1 VVVTSLFGGPGPGIV
16 DTILSTIL
24 GFLVSPPAWTLR
36 LTEREDAI
44 RIGLFCLLGLLISA
58 FVGVVGE
65 LQRELNRE
73 RGTFATTLRSIADG
87 VISTDENGRITFL
100 NDVAERATGW
110 SLADAIGKLIEE
122 TIPFVAPGTLAAVQ
136 NPVREALD
144 TGAASVL
151 SSDTLL
157 LRRDGKRILISGSA
171 APIRDDLTKVAGVVL
186 VFRDVTKSRAEADL
200 ERQRLREIMAHAP
213 AAIGVLRGPEHRW
226 EYLNNK
232 YVYVTGRQTASE
244 FIGKTLGESLPEIE
258 SQPYI
263 HLLDEVYETGIPFV
277 GFEMK
282 ATLNRAATG
291 QPDEAYFDL
300 VFQPL
305 RDSEERVDGILIH
318 ALEVTDRVHAR
329 KHRQEAEDV
338 RRRLATIVE
347 SSDDAIISKDLKG
360 VITSWNSA
368 AEAIFGYSASE
379 MIGKSVTTIIPP
391 ELHRDEQRILETIG
405 NGQRINHFETT
416 RVKKSGK
423 RLSVS
428 LTISPLRDETG
439 SVIGAAK
446 IVRDI
451 TLRKMT
457 ERALHQSETLASV
470 GRLASTMAHEIN
482 NPLEAITNLIY
493 LARTKTAQEDVR
505 EYLRIADG
513 ELKRVAYITRQTLSL
528 FVETKGAARVKLGD
542 LMDTAISVASRT
554 RNKGIVVCP
563 EVRQDPEIWAVPSEI
578 RQLIAHLLSNSFDA
592 VDAKGLVRVR
602 ISAAKDWTTGNHG
615 VRLAVADSGCGIPAS
630 VRSSLFEPFVTT
642 KPDVGAGLGLW
653 ACKKI
658 VDKHCGSIRVKSS
671 TAPGRCGTVFCVF
684 LPLHPEEMPAESCTA

>member
-1 VVVTSLFGGPGPGIV
+1 MMGAWPDPYVSRLVGRFISPAEIRSAWLRYGLALALPVFGFLFTWQVFNLQRAPYFTLFMASVVVASLFGGPGPGIV
-16 DTILSTIL
+16 VTILSTIL

-73 RGTFATTLRSIADG
+73 RGTLATTLKSIADG
-87 VISTDENGRITFL
+87 VISTDKNGQITFL
-100 NDVAERATGW
+100 NDVAEQATGW
-110 SLADAIGKLIEE
+110 RLAETLGKLIEM
-122 TIPFVAPGTLAAVQ
+122 TIPFVAPDTRGPVP
-136 NPVREALD
+136 NPVRKVLE
-144 TGAASVL
+144 TGGASGL
-151 SSDTLL
+151 ASDTLL
-157 LRRDGKRILISGSA
+157 LRRDGTHILISGSA
-171 APIRDDLTKVAGVVL
+171 APIRDDLKKIAGVVL
-186 VFRDVTKSRAEADL
+186 VFRDITEIRAEAEL
-200 ERQRLREIMAHAP
+200 ERQRLREIMAHSP

-226 EYLNNK
+226 EYLNSK
-232 YVYVTGRQTASE
+232 YVYVTGRQSASE

-263 HLLDEVYETGIPFV
+263 RLLDEVYRTGIPFV

-338 RRRLATIVE
+338 RRRLAAIVE
-347 SSDDAIISKDLKG
+347 SSDDAIISKDLNG
-360 VITSWNSA
+360 IITSWNTA

-379 MIGKSVTTIIPP
+379 IIGKSVTTIIPP
-391 ELHRDEQRILETIG
+391 ELHSDEQRILETIARG
-405 NGQRINHFETT
+405 ERINHFETI
-416 RVKKSGK
+416 RVKKNGE

-428 LTISPLRDETG
+428 LTISPLQNETG
-439 SVIGAAK
+439 NVIGAAK

-451 TLRKMT
+451 TRRKMT

-493 LARTKTAQEDVR
+493 LARTQTAQEQVR

-513 ELKRVAYITRQTLSL
+513 ELK
-528 FVETKGAARVKLGD
+528 
-542 LMDTAISVASRT
+542 
-554 RNKGIVVCP
+554 
-563 EVRQDPEIWAVPSEI
+563 
-578 RQLIAHLLSNSFDA
+578 
-592 VDAKGLVRVR
+592 
-602 ISAAKDWTTGNHG
+602 
-615 VRLAVADSGCGIPAS
+615 
-630 VRSSLFEPFVTT
+630 
-642 KPDVGAGLGLW
+642 
-653 ACKKI
+653 
-658 VDKHCGSIRVKSS
+658 
-671 TAPGRCGTVFCVF
+671 
-684 LPLHPEEMPAESCTA
+684 